1 MIIRNFRRFFFPI
14 HREKNIFFEKVQW
27 DFIMVETHHRSESL
41 FKHIFASFYVKDT
54 DYSASKRPT
63 CHSHSGLGR
72 QCLPFSSIQ
81 SYRINIIKIAESTIT
96 MERKN

>member
-63 CHSHSGLGR
+63 WYLVFPVIVIVALAG
-72 QCLPFSSIQ
+72 
-81 SYRINIIKIAESTIT
+81 NIYLLVLSKATG
-96 MERKN
+96 

>member
-1 MIIRNFRRFFFPI
+1 MIIRNLRRFFFPI

-41 FKHIFASFYVKDT
+41 FKHNFASFYVKDT

-63 CHSHSGLGR
+63 WYLVFPVIVIVALAGNVYLLVLSKATG
-72 QCLPFSSIQ
+72 
-81 SYRINIIKIAESTIT
+81 
-96 MERKN
+96 